1 MDAEFSIK
9 YPESLPDV
17 LQETPE
23 EFEREA
29 KMAMVAKLYERGR
42 ISSGIA
48 AKIVGLDRVTFLL
61 QLHSYGVSMIN
72 LSSEEMARDLDNIR
86 ENS

>member
-1 MDAEFSIK
+1 MDAELSIK

-23 EFEREA
+23 EFEQEA

-42 ISSGIA
+42 ISSGVA
-48 AKIVGLDRVTFLL
+48 AKIAALDRITFLL
-61 QLHSYGVSMIN
+61 QLRNYDVSVIN
-72 LSSEEMARDLDNIR
+72 LLPEEIERDLGNV
-86 ENS
+86 

>member
-1 MDAEFSIK
+1 MDAELSIK

-23 EFEREA
+23 EFEQEA

-42 ISSGIA
+42 ISSGVA
-48 AKIVGLDRVTFLL
+48 AKIAGLERITFLL
-61 QLHSYGVSMIN
+61 QLRNYNVSMSN
-72 LSSEEMARDLDNIR
+72 LTPEEIEQDLKNV
-86 ENS
+86 

>member
-17 LQETPE
+17 LQDTPE

-72 LSSEEMARDLDNIR
+72 LSSEEMSRDLDNIR

>member
-1 MDAEFSIK
+1 MDAELSIK
-9 YPESLPDV
+9 YPKSLPDV

-29 KMAMVAKLYERGR
+29 KMAMVANLFERGR

-48 AKIVGLDRVTFLL
+48 AKIAGLDRVTFLL
-61 QLHSYGVSMIN
+61 QLRKYNVSMMN
-72 LSSEEMARDLDNIR
+72 LSPEDVERDLENIR
-86 ENS
+86 DE

>member
-1 MDAEFSIK
+1 MDAELSIK

-48 AKIVGLDRVTFLL
+48 AKIAGLDRVTFLL
-61 QLHSYGVSMIN
+61 QLRNYNVSMMN
-72 LSSEEMARDLDNIR
+72 LSPEDVERDLENIR
-86 ENS
+86 DE

>member
-1 MDAEFSIK
+1 MDAELSIK

-23 EFEREA
+23 EFEQEA

-42 ISSGIA
+42 ISSGVA
-48 AKIVGLDRVTFLL
+48 AKIAGLDRITFLL
-61 QLHSYGVSMIN
+61 QLSNFKVSMIN
-72 LSSEEMARDLDNIR
+72 LHSTQTPQETKLQ
-86 ENS
+86 